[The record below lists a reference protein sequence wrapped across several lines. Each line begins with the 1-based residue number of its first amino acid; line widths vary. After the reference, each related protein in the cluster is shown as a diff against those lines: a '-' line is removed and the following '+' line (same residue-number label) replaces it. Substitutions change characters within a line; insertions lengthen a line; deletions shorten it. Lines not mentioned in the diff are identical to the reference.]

1 MLVKN
6 YNMKLDN
13 YLDLK
18 KVSEIKDKQERE
30 QIHSYYREMLHCN
43 QDNRVEMAQ
52 SYMNTLLKSGY
63 LIDIRDEKIDKILS

>member
-1 MLVKN
+1 MDKN

-13 YLDLK
+13 YYLDLK

-43 QDNRVEMAQ
+43 LDGRNEMAQ
-52 SYMNTLLKSGY
+52 SYMNTLLKSEY
-63 LIDIRDEKIDKILS
+63 LVNIRDEKIEQILS